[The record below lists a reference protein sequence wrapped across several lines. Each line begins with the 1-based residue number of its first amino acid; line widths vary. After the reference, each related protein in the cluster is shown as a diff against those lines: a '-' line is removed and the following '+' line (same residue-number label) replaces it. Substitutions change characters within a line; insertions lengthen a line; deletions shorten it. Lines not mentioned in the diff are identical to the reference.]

1 MIHCATCGAPLPPGA
16 QFCPRC
22 GAVVAAPPV
31 TPSAPPPVTPAQT
44 PPVRAARATWW
55 IVPAT
60 IVALLLIAWLLL
72 KGMPFGGGE
81 DRATTTRVATETIAE
96 GTATTA
102 PPSSTPSDSGT
113 VVDLTETQSETTPP
127 NVATSATTSTATSTV
142 PVTPPPRT
150 AMEITPPPPAPR
162 ETPPPAPRPVE
173 TTPPPS
179 PSSSAEISES
189 EAVAVL
195 RGYVTSRDYY
205 GIGAACTNI
214 TSHGYRNVGYTM
226 EVFDS
231 CSHRM
236 LGRWR
241 VDAKTREVFRQQD
254 DGRYLRP

>member
-1 MIHCATCGAPLPPGA
+1 V
-16 QFCPRC
+16 Q
-22 GAVVAAPPV
+22 AAP
-31 TPSAPPPVTPAQT
+31 A
-44 PPVRAARATWW
+44 RAARATWW

-60 IVALLLIAWLLL
+60 VVALVLIVWLLL
-72 KGMPFGGGE
+72 KGMPFGGG
-81 DRATTTRVATETIAE
+81 DRATTTRVATDTIAE

-102 PPSSTPSDSGT
+102 PASPSDSGT

-127 NVATSATTSTATSTV
+127 NVASSTAVTTTTTTTTSAV
-142 PVTPPPRT
+142 PVVPPARTKTQSAPPPRHT
-150 AMEITPPPPAPR
+150 QTTPPPPPAS
-162 ETPPPAPRPVE
+162 EPPQSGA
-173 TTPPPS
+173 S
-179 PSSSAEISES
+179 EISEP

-214 TSHGYRNVGYTM
+214 TTHGYVNVGYTM